1 MRQFSLY
8 RYIKKIQNIFF
19 FKSDP
24 RNLKAF
30 CFLLWTCPVSI
41 NRAIGW
47 LLCMYSDY
55 YINQCIILP
64 ILMCT
69 YFINIRPKI
78 LIYKFY
84 FYQGLKI
91 NIYYFLRCHLWR
103 IDVCYVVIVFFLYM
117 ANTYMPWKYYTHN
130 MYLVVT
136 AECWRNT
143 CTVKHRI

>member
-8 RYIKKIQNIFF
+8 RYIKKIQNIFFF

-64 ILMCT
+64 ILLCT

-103 IDVCYVVIVFFLYM
+103 IDVCYVVIVFLFVHG
-117 ANTYMPWKYYTHN
+117 KYLHALEILHSQYVSSCNSRVLT
-130 MYLVVT
+130 
-136 AECWRNT
+136 
-143 CTVKHRI
+143 